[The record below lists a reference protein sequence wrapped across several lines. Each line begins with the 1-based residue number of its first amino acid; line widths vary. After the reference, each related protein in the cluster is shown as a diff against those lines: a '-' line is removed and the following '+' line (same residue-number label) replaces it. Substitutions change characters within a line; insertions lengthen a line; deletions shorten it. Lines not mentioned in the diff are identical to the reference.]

1 MAISRASFENIP
13 INLVTAVPSL
23 KLIINIK
30 IKNIIYKI
38 EKIKI
43 FPYLKVNN

>member
-13 INLVTAVPSL
+13 IHLVTAVPSL
-23 KLIINIK
+23 ETIIILK

-38 EKIKI
+38 KTI
-43 FPYLKVNN
+43 